1 MNRSEI
7 LEAIRSRVGVGNL
20 SQSYR
25 REGCR
30 VSMEDVPYP
39 RVSVDADLAFPSHGI
54 EGNRCDLILFLF
66 DAEQSLL
73 TIPLELKSGNV
84 DASESYEQ
92 LQQGANFADTIALQA
107 LESNCYPILFHGKR
121 IHPKQLK
128 TLNRLKVNFRGRK
141 LTVKLARCNRPKNLA
156 LILKK

>member
-1 MNRSEI
+1 
-7 LEAIRSRVGVGNL
+7 
-20 SQSYR
+20 
-25 REGCR
+25 
-30 VSMEDVPYP
+30 MEDVPYP

-54 EGNRCDLILFLF
+54 EGNRCDLILFLI

-84 DASESYEQ
+84 DDSESHEQ
-92 LQQGANFADTIALQA
+92 LQQGATFADSIALQA

-156 LILKK
+156 LTLKK